1 MQHSTASDTS
11 KVNHERCTRCDA
23 EPNYGSKRQ
32 IDYETETQFVVL
44 TFHTFTTALQN
55 PNTIND
61 TIKKTIPNINRR
73 AGARLLAASS
83 GQAGQLV
90 LSTGRLES
98 LQPFRGVFYH
108 SKSPKKL

>member
-44 TFHTFTTALQN
+44 TFTHSQQHSKTLTPSTTQL
-55 PNTIND
+55 
-61 TIKKTIPNINRR
+61 KKQYQISTVAQERDYWPPQ
-73 AGARLLAASS
+73 AARLDNW
-83 GQAGQLV
+83 
-90 LSTGRLES
+90 
-98 LQPFRGVFYH
+98 
-108 SKSPKKL
+108 